1 MTFFVKK
8 KKMRI
13 GYLIFWIIIGLALT
27 IALLIPNLVEVVKAY
42 AKHEEE
48 TLEKITKLRTASYEE
63 LSKDKK
69 LNINEQITNSM
80 AQIIAISENY
90 PELKSNEN
98 FLDLSKQLTQVE
110 NDIANAR
117 KYYNGTVRKL
127 NNIIQMF
134 PSNIIAGIF
143 KFESE
148 KMFAV
153 DSEQERNNVN
163 VEL

>member
-1 MTFFVKK
+1 
-8 KKMRI
+8 
-13 GYLIFWIIIGLALT
+13 
-27 IALLIPNLVEVVKAY
+27 
-42 AKHEEE
+42 
-48 TLEKITKLRTASYEE
+48 
-63 LSKDKK
+63 
-69 LNINEQITNSM
+69 M